1 MSTVHCLQK
10 CVAWHLWTVLARER
24 LARRLG
30 DSAVRRTATSGYL
43 LGGGIEMFGTN
54 PGSLATARATLVAVV
69 LSVLSL
75 ATAACATAPPP
86 PIPADLPGSDGP
98 CSVLPRRSVSNPA
111 EWQLPV
117 HIFEPSGSAEPFTGG
132 SCNDGARPVI
142 FFAHGYTASFTEGY
156 TALLNHLVSNGF
168 IVIYPGFQIAF
179 DPPQQYKAVNA
190 GFVAGI
196 AATPRADTSR
206 AGFVGHSWGGGMTPR
221 MMQLAEQRGWGDTAM
236 WSVIFAPSFPYQ
248 VGTGRISL
256 PAEARLLAVSFDE
269 DYLVDMRI
277 ANDIV
282 GSVTVSEG
290 RAQHLL
296 VRTDRRARPWLVA
309 DHTVPVTLGISTDT
323 GLDVDHLDRWA
334 VWRPIDAVAG
344 CELSGIWC
352 STDLADMGS
361 QPNGH
366 VVRRGE
372 LFGTQAATPVSDQVD
387 VGPPALVECSGLVQL
402 LTQRRCG

>member
-1 MSTVHCLQK
+1 MCAVHCFHQ
-10 CVAWHLWTVLARER
+10 CVTWHLLTVLARQLLLVVLSDSPVR
-24 LARRLG
+24 L
-30 DSAVRRTATSGYL
+30 TAASGYL
-43 LGGGIEMFGTN
+43 LCGGIEMFGAS
-54 PGSLATARATLVAVV
+54 PISLAVTRTLLVAVV
-69 LSVLSL
+69 FSVLSL
-75 ATAACATAPPP
+75 GTAACATAPPP

-98 CSVLPRRSVSNPA
+98 CSVLPRRAVANPGQ
-111 EWQLPV
+111 WQLPV
-117 HIFEPSGSAEPFTGG
+117 FIFEPSGSGEPFTGG
-132 SCNDGARPVI
+132 SCNDTLRPII
-142 FFAHGYTASFTEGY
+142 FFAHGYPASFTEGY

-168 IVIYPGFQIAF
+168 VVIYPGYQLDF
-179 DPPQQYKAVNA
+179 DPPQQYLALNA

-196 AATPRADTSR
+196 SATPRADTSR

-221 MMQLAEQRGWGDTAM
+221 MMQLAHERGWGSTTM
-236 WSVIFAPSFPYQ
+236 WSVLFAPSFPYQ

-269 DYLVDMRI
+269 DYFVDMRI

-282 GSVTVSEG
+282 DSVTLPEG
-290 RAQHLL
+290 RAEHLL

-323 GLDVDHLDRWA
+323 GLDIDHLDRWA

-344 CELSGIWC
+344 CELAGVWC
-352 STDLADMGS
+352 ETDLADMGT

-372 LFGTQAATPVSDQVD
+372 LFGSQAGTPVSDQVD
-387 VGPPALVECSGLVQL
+387 VGPVALVECTGLVKL
-402 LTQRRCG
+402 LTQRRCD